1 MDSLKKTAELI
12 SGARALVFDFDGTL
26 VDSNPIKWRAFE
38 VCFRDFPDRLPEILA
53 YCRSFNHTPRDV
65 KFRSVYETILRRPY
79 GPDVEK
85 ALLKRFERE
94 TTEQI
99 IEAAEIPGAEEFLR
113 SACRTHVTA
122 VLSSTPSEPLRTIL
136 ERRGWTGYFKWIQGA
151 PVDKARWLRELHS
164 RKGIPMD
171 SILFFGDTVE
181 DRDAALQSGCR
192 FVHVGQDL
200 KDFQSLLPTQR
211 TLPC

>member
-38 VCFRDFPDRLPEILA
+38 LCFQDFPDRLPEILA
-53 YCRSFNHTPRDV
+53 YCRSFNHVPRQV
-65 KFRSVYETILRRPY
+65 KFRHVYEKILGRPY
-79 GPDVEK
+79 TPDIEK
-85 ALLKRFERE
+85 TLLERFEKE

-99 IEAAEIPGAEEFLR
+99 IDAAEIPGAGEFLR
-113 SACRTHVTA
+113 SVCRTHSIA
-122 VLSSTPSEPLRTIL
+122 ALSSTPGNVLRAIL
-136 ERRGWTGYFKWIQGA
+136 DGRGWREYFKWIQGA
-151 PVDKARWLRELHS
+151 PVDKARWLRELYS
-164 RKGIPMD
+164 RQGIPLD
-171 SILFFGDTVE
+171 SIIFFGDTAE

-200 KDFQSLLPTQR
+200 KDFQWTGSLT
-211 TLPC
+211 

>member
-1 MDSLKKTAELI
+1 MDSLKKAAELI

-26 VDSNPIKWRAFE
+26 VDSNLIKWRAFE
-38 VCFRDFPDRLPEILA
+38 VCFQDFPDRLPEILA

-65 KFRSVYETILRRPY
+65 KFRHVHEKILGRVYT
-79 GPDVEK
+79 PDIEK
-85 ALLKRFERE
+85 TLLERFEKE

-99 IEAAEIPGAEEFLR
+99 ISAPEILGAEKFLR
-113 SACRTHVTA
+113 CAGRTHPLGL
-122 VLSSTPSEPLRTIL
+122 LSSTPDEILRAIL
-136 ERRGWTGYFKWIQGA
+136 ERRGWKGYFKWIQGA

-164 RKGIPMD
+164 RQGIPLD
-171 SILFFGDTVE
+171 SIVFFGDTVE
-181 DRDAALQSGCR
+181 DRDAALKSGCR

-200 KDFQSLLPTQR
+200 KDFQSLLPMER